1 MEGSRDT
8 GPLTAIVVA
17 VVYASVLAAMALV
30 FRRNLRAAVA
40 WKRSSASDIARA
52 GLACLAAYAVV
63 GPIQA
68 LLAPDSFRTAVSI
81 LEAIGSD
88 DGRLGSSGPVLEG
101 VILLRACV
109 LAPVGE
115 ELFFRGALFGWLR
128 RRLSAPVSIG
138 VTAAAF
144 AAIHGFPPILPLAFA
159 LGVAWGWIR
168 ERTGST
174 VPTVAAHVLH
184 NAILVAVSFATSSW
198 TARLPP
204 WGAP

>member
-1 MEGSRDT
+1 MEGTRDS
-8 GPLTAIVVA
+8 GAFTAIVVA
-17 VVYASVLAAMALV
+17 MVYATVLAAMALV
-30 FRRNLRAAVA
+30 FRRNFREAVA
-40 WKRSSASDIARA
+40 WKRSSASEVARA

-63 GPIQA
+63 APIQA
-68 LLAPDSFRTAVSI
+68 LVAPDSFRAAVSI

-88 DGRLGSSGPVLEG
+88 DGRLGASSPILTA

-144 AAIHGFPPILPLAFA
+144 AAIHGFPAILPIAFA
-159 LGVAWGWIR
+159 LGVAFGWIR

-174 VPTVAAHVLH
+174 VPTVVAHMLH